1 MSLFS
6 DVVKCTKDSETVK
19 QKCPIASSPNIQRA
33 LPLSASYWQSKR
45 LYLPHSSSGTS
56 E

>member
-6 DVVKCTKDSETVK
+6 DVVKCTGDSRAVK
-19 QKCPIASSPNIQRA
+19 QKCPIVSGPNVPMRFTAVGISSVVRRP
-33 LPLSASYWQSKR
+33 
-45 LYLPHSSSGTS
+45 YLPHSSSGTS